1 MASQIDPTKP
11 ADGVPANKADL
22 RGNLQAAKDEI
33 ESLQSGKTDVGHQH
47 ALVDVTDAGALAG
60 LNQVDT
66 AQIADAAV
74 TAAKIAV
81 DAIGADQLQD
91 GIPIDMQDQLLTR
104 PELKDYSEASTTPAV
119 SGGALTLDLETGNVF
134 DVLLT
139 QNVTSL
145 NLLNAP
151 ASGRAGAATLIL
163 RQDATGGRTVAWP
176 GSVKWPGGAPPAASS
191 AANAMD
197 VYAFITRDGGVTW
210 FGFLGGKDFS

>member
-1 MASQIDPTKP
+1 VTSAIDPTKP
-11 ADGVPANKADL
+11 TDGVPASKADL
-22 RGNLQAAKDEI
+22 RSNLQAAKDEI
-33 ESLQSGKTDVGHQH
+33 ETLQAGKADVGHQH
-47 ALVDVTDAGALAG
+47 ALVDISDAGALAG

-81 DAIGADQLQD
+81 DAVGTDQLQD
-91 GIPIDMQDQLLTR
+91 GIPINMQDQLLTR
-104 PELKDYSEASTTPAV
+104 PELKDFSETSTTPAV
-119 SGGALTLDLETGNVF
+119 DAGTLSLDLETGNVF

-139 QNVTSL
+139 ADVTSL

-151 ASGRAGAATLIL
+151 ASGRAGAATLIV

>member
-1 MASQIDPTKP
+1 VTSAIDPTQP
-11 ADGVPANKADL
+11 ADGVPASKGDL
-22 RGNLQAAKDEI
+22 RSNLQAAKDEI

-47 ALVDVTDAGALAG
+47 ALSAIIDAGALAG

-104 PELKDYSEASTTPAV
+104 PELKDYSEASATPGISAGTL
-119 SGGALTLDLETGNVF
+119 SLDLETGNVF

-139 QNVTSL
+139 EDVTSL

-163 RQDATGGRTVAWP
+163 RQDATGGRTLTWP
-176 GSVKWPGGAPPAASS
+176 SSVLWPGGVPPTVTA
-191 AANAMD
+191 AANAID
-197 VYAFITRDGGVTW
+197 VCAIVTRDEGTTW
-210 FGFLGGKDFS
+210 FGFPGGQDFS